1 MQKQHHYTLKIIIGM
16 LAGIAVG
23 LCLQY
28 LPFLQSLQN
37 WLSGDFFGVLGQ
49 IFIRLM
55 KMLVVPIVFVSLVCG
70 VMHLKH
76 VAALGAMGIKAV
88 ALYLITTAIAI
99 TVAIMLAALTHI
111 GHGLAIEPVVD
122 FVMKPAPPLKTVL
135 LELFPVN
142 PIKALVDGNMIQIII
157 FALLFG
163 AAIVMVGDKGKKIS
177 AVFDSA
183 NEVLM
188 KLIMVIMEL
197 APYGIF
203 CLLADLF
210 TRLQFSDIVELL
222 GYFGVVVLAL
232 AVQLLIV
239 YSLFI
244 VVFKR
249 KNPLWFLK
257 GIYPAMLF
265 GFSVSSSSV
274 SIPVTMK
281 TVRERLQVGESSASF
296 VIPLGATINMD
307 GTAIM
312 QGVATV
318 FIAHAYHV
326 SLGITGY
333 LTVILMAT
341 LASIGTAGVPGVG
354 LITLAMVLQQVGLP
368 VEGIALIIGVDR
380 LLDMLRTAV
389 NIAGDAMVSSV
400 VDREPADTSL
410 IEGREPQAAN

>member
-1 MQKQHHYTLKIIIGM
+1 MQKHHHYTLKIIIGM
-16 LAGIAVG
+16 VAGIIVG
-23 LCLQY
+23 LCMQY
-28 LPFLQSLQN
+28 LPFMQPVQN

-76 VAALGAMGIKAV
+76 VSSLGSMGVKAV
-88 ALYLITTAIAI
+88 ALYLLTTAIAI
-99 TVAIMLAALTHI
+99 TVAIVLAILMNI
-111 GHGLAIEPVVD
+111 GHGLDIQPVVD

-183 NEVLM
+183 NDVLM

-210 TRLQFSDIVELL
+210 TRLKFGDIVELL

-232 AVQLLIV
+232 AVQLLLV
-239 YSLFI
+239 YPLFI
-244 VVFKR
+244 GLFKH
-249 KNPLWFLK
+249 KNPVWFLK

-274 SIPVTMK
+274 SIPVTMR
-281 TVRERLQVGESSASF
+281 TVRERLSVGESSSSF

-318 FIAHAYHV
+318 FIAHAYHIT
-326 SLGITGY
+326 LGITGY

-380 LLDMLRTAV
+380 LLDMMRTAV

-400 VDREPADTSL
+400 VDRSPSK
-410 IEGREPQAAN
+410 